1 MTVNAP
7 GDRFEQEADSVAKSV
22 TNTTA
27 APPVQRQMPEE
38 EELQTKRLQRQGAEE
53 DELQMQAMPE
63 EEEPVQMQVLQR
75 QAEDEAPTVA

>member
-22 TNTTA
+22 ISAPAA

-38 EELQTKRLQRQGAEE
+38 EELQTKRLQRQEAEE

-63 EEEPVQMQVLQR
+63 EEEPVQMQ
-75 QAEDEAPTVA
+75 AMPEEEEMAG